1 MNAIDDSTHRRH
13 PGGYRWVPYLGAP
26 FAVPSSAGRDDPKRR
41 EPALV
46 PVRPFEFEQ
55 YSPPAD
61 LFLKFA
67 EIEETPEATK
77 NFADQYGLL
86 GLQNPEEGAVIAG
99 VDIATAESNTSGVA
113 GSHSRALKAFSL
125 GEKFSAWQVHIA
137 KLRNAVM
144 LWSALCEAEQGKT
157 AKLRQHIQWPSN
169 SLVYFD
175 SHPHLPAPSLARF
188 MGLEPG
194 HVASPKPDKLPDIGR
209 REIAVIASQLTGPE
223 WLKFFRSGDRILP
236 ARYYLQKTVNEALL
250 NPISPRLLWNVK
262 RGRPKNLGLYFV
274 PTNLLGLIWLQF
286 AEAIVGTRSFRQ
298 CSACKTWIV
307 ISRAKEG
314 SRSSRFTCSTA
325 CRMRLYY
332 RRQTE
337 ARRLRG
343 KGISVTEIARRLS
356 AKPEK
361 VRRWITT

>member
-13 PGGYRWVPYLGAP
+13 PGGYRWIPNLGAP
-26 FAVPSSAGRDDPKRR
+26 IARPRGAGRDDPKRR

-55 YSPPAD
+55 YRPPAD

-67 EIEETPEATK
+67 EIEETPEAVK

-86 GLQNPEEGAVIAG
+86 GLQNPEQGAVIGG
-99 VDIATAESNTSGVA
+99 VDLVTA
-113 GSHSRALKAFSL
+113 GSNPTGGAGSGSQVPQAFSP
-125 GEKFSAWQVHIA
+125 GERFSVWQVQIA

-144 LWSALCEAEQGKT
+144 LWSALYEAERGK
-157 AKLRQHIQWPSN
+157 AARLRRHLQWPSD
-169 SLVYFD
+169 SFVYFD
-175 SHPHLPAPSLARF
+175 SHPHLPAPPLARF

-194 HVASPKPDKLPDIGR
+194 HVASPKPDTLPDIGR
-209 REIAVIASQLTGPE
+209 REIAVIASQRTSPE

-250 NPISPRLLWNVK
+250 NRVSPRLLWNVK
-262 RGRPKNLGLYFV
+262 RGLPRSLGLYFV
-274 PTNLLGLIWLQF
+274 PTNLLGLMWLQF

-332 RRQTE
+332 QRQAD

-343 KGISVTEIARRLS
+343 KGIPVTEIARRLS

>member
-13 PGGYRWVPYLGAP
+13 QDGYRWGLALGAP

-41 EPALV
+41 EPALI
-46 PVRPFEFEQ
+46 PVRPFAFEE
-55 YSPPAD
+55 YRPPED
-61 LFLKFA
+61 LFMKFA
-67 EIEETPEATK
+67 GLEETPEEIK

-86 GLQNPEEGAVIAG
+86 GLQNHEEGAALAG
-99 VDIATAESNTSGVA
+99 LDISTAESNSSGGA
-113 GSHSRALKAFSL
+113 GSGSQAVKAFSP
-125 GEKFSAWQVHIA
+125 GERFSAWQVHIA

-144 LWSALCEAEQGKT
+144 LWSALCEAEQGK
-157 AKLRQHIQWPSN
+157 AARLRRHIQWPSD
-169 SLVYFD
+169 SFVYFD
-175 SHPHLPAPSLARF
+175 SHPHLPAPAQF
-188 MGLEPG
+188 MGSKPL
-194 HVASPKPDKLPDIGR
+194 HVAFLKPDYLPDVGPRELAVVASRLISPQWLKLFRPGDRKLP
-209 REIAVIASQLTGPE
+209 AL
-223 WLKFFRSGDRILP
+223 
-236 ARYYLQKTVNEALL
+236 YYLQKTVNEALL
-250 NPISPRLLWNVK
+250 NRVSPRLLWNVK
-262 RGRPKNLGLYFV
+262 RGHPESLGLYFV

-298 CSACKTWIV
+298 CSGCKTWIV

-332 RRQTE
+332 RRQSE

-361 VRRWITT
+361 VRRWITS

>member
-1 MNAIDDSTHRRH
+1 M
-13 PGGYRWVPYLGAP
+13 
-26 FAVPSSAGRDDPKRR
+26 PSSAGRDDPKRR
-41 EPALV
+41 EPALA
-46 PVRPFEFEQ
+46 PVRPFEFEL
-55 YSPPAD
+55 YRPPAD

-67 EIEETPEATK
+67 ELEETPEAIK

-99 VDIATAESNTSGVA
+99 VDIATAESNASGA
-113 GSHSRALKAFSL
+113 ASSGSRALKAFSP
-125 GEKFSAWQVHIA
+125 GEKFSAWQVQIA
-137 KLRNAVM
+137 KLRNPVM
-144 LWSALCEAEQGKT
+144 LWSALCEAEQGK
-157 AKLRQHIQWPSN
+157 AARLRRQIQWPSD
-169 SLVYFD
+169 SFVYFD
-175 SHPHLPAPSLARF
+175 SHPHLPAPPLARF
-188 MGLEPG
+188 MEPG
-194 HVASPKPDKLPDIGR
+194 HVASPKPDTLPDIGR
-209 REIAVIASQLTGPE
+209 REIAVIASQLISPE

-250 NPISPRLLWNVK
+250 NRVSPRLLWNVK
-262 RGRPKNLGLYFV
+262 RGHPTSLGLYFV

>member
-1 MNAIDDSTHRRH
+1 MNAIDDSTHQRH

-26 FAVPSSAGRDDPKRR
+26 FAVPSTAGRDDPKRR

-46 PVRPFEFEQ
+46 PVRPFEFEE
-55 YSPPAD
+55 YRPPAD

-67 EIEETPEATK
+67 GLDETPEEIK
-77 NFADQYGLL
+77 NFADQNGLL

-99 VDIATAESNTSGVA
+99 VDIATAESNSSGA
-113 GSHSRALKAFSL
+113 ASSGSRALKAFSP
-125 GEKFSAWQVHIA
+125 GEKFSAWKTNIA
-137 KLRNAVM
+137 QMRGAVV
-144 LWSALCEAEQGKT
+144 LWTAVCEAEQGKT

-169 SLVYFD
+169 SFVYFD
-175 SHPHLPAPSLARF
+175 SHPHLPAPAQF
-188 MGLEPG
+188 MGSKPV
-194 HVASPKPDKLPDIGR
+194 HVASLKPDYLPDVGP
-209 REIAVIASQLTGPE
+209 RELAVVASRLISPQ
-223 WLKFFRSGDRILP
+223 WLKLFRPGDRILP

-250 NPISPRLLWNVK
+250 NRVSPRLLWNVK
-262 RGRPKNLGLYFV
+262 RGRPRNLGLYFV
-274 PTNLLGLIWLQF
+274 PTNLLGVMWLQF

-307 ISRAKEG
+307 ISRAEEG
-314 SRSSRFTCSTA
+314 SRSSRLTCSTA

-332 RRQTE
+332 RRQSE

-343 KGISVTEIARRLS
+343 KGIPVTEIARRLS

-361 VRRWITT
+361 VRRWITS

>member
-13 PGGYRWVPYLGAP
+13 PGGYRWVPALGSP

-41 EPALV
+41 EPALI
-46 PVRPFEFEQ
+46 PVRPFEFEE
-55 YSPPAD
+55 YRPPAD

-67 EIEETPEATK
+67 EIEETPEAIK
-77 NFADQYGLL
+77 NFADRYGLL
-86 GLQNPEEGAVIAG
+86 GLQNPDQGAVIGG
-99 VDIATAESNTSGVA
+99 VDLLTPGSNPTGVA
-113 GSHSRALKAFSL
+113 RSGSRALKAFSP
-125 GEKFSAWQVHIA
+125 GEKFSAWQVQIA

-144 LWSALCEAEQGKT
+144 LWSALCEAEQGK
-157 AKLRQHIQWPSN
+157 AARLRRHIQWS
-169 SLVYFD
+169 SDSFVYFG
-175 SHPHLPAPSLARF
+175 SHPHLPAPPLARS
-188 MGLEPG
+188 MEPG
-194 HVASPKPDKLPDIGR
+194 HVASPKLDDLPNVSL
-209 REIAVIASQLTGPE
+209 REIGVIASQLISPE
-223 WLKFFRSGDRILP
+223 WLKFFKGGDRILP
-236 ARYYLQKTVNEALL
+236 ARYYLQKIVNEVLL
-250 NPISPRLLWNVK
+250 NRVSPRLLWNVK
-262 RGRPKNLGLYFV
+262 HGRPKNLGLYFV
-274 PTNLLGLIWLQF
+274 PTNLLGVMWLQF

-307 ISRAKEG
+307 ISRAREG

-337 ARRLRG
+337 ARRLRK
-343 KGISVTEIARRLS
+343 KGMPVTEIARRLS

>member
-1 MNAIDDSTHRRH
+1 
-13 PGGYRWVPYLGAP
+13 
-26 FAVPSSAGRDDPKRR
+26 
-41 EPALV
+41 
-46 PVRPFEFEQ
+46 VRPFEYEE
-55 YSPPAD
+55 YRPPAD

-67 EIEETPEATK
+67 EIEETPEAIK

-86 GLQNPEEGAVIAG
+86 GLQNPEQGAVIGG
-99 VDIATAESNTSGVA
+99 VDLVTPGSNPTDVA
-113 GSHSRALKAFSL
+113 GSGWQAPQAFSP
-125 GEKFSAWQVHIA
+125 GERFSAWQVQIA

-144 LWSALCEAEQGKT
+144 LSSALCEAEQGK
-157 AKLRQHIQWPSN
+157 AARLRRHIQWPSD

-175 SHPHLPAPSLARF
+175 SHPRLPAPRLTRF
-188 MGLEPG
+188 MEHG
-194 HVASPKPDKLPDIGR
+194 HVASPKPDALPDIGR
-209 REIAVIASQLTGPE
+209 REIAVIASQLISPE
-223 WLKFFRSGDRILP
+223 WLKFFRGGDRILP

-250 NPISPRLLWNVK
+250 NRVSPRLLWNVK

-274 PTNLLGLIWLQF
+274 PTNLLGVMWLQF
-286 AEAIVGTRSFRQ
+286 AEAFVGTRSFRQ

-337 ARRLRG
+337 ARRLSG
-343 KGISVTEIARRLS
+343 KGIPVTEIARRLA

>member
-1 MNAIDDSTHRRH
+1 
-13 PGGYRWVPYLGAP
+13 
-26 FAVPSSAGRDDPKRR
+26 VPSSAGRDDPKRR
-41 EPALV
+41 EPALI
-46 PVRPFEFEQ
+46 PVRPFEYEE
-55 YSPPAD
+55 YRPPAD

-67 EIEETPEATK
+67 EIEETPEAIK

-86 GLQNPEEGAVIAG
+86 GLQNPEQGAVIG
-99 VDIATAESNTSGVA
+99 SVDISTAESNSSGGA
-113 GSHSRALKAFSL
+113 GSGSQAVGSFSP
-125 GEKFSAWQVHIA
+125 GERFSAWQVQIA

-144 LWSALCEAEQGKT
+144 LWSALCEAEQGKV
-157 AKLRQHIQWPSN
+157 ARLRRHIQWPSD
-169 SLVYFD
+169 SFVYFD
-175 SHPHLPAPSLARF
+175 SHPHLPAPPLARF

-194 HVASPKPDKLPDIGR
+194 HLASPRPDTLPDIGR
-209 REIAVIASQLTGPE
+209 REIAVVASQLTSPE

-236 ARYYLQKTVNEALL
+236 ARYYLQKTVNQALL
-250 NPISPRLLWNVK
+250 NRVSPRLLWNVK

-274 PTNLLGLIWLQF
+274 PTNLLGLMWLQL
-286 AEAIVGTRSFRQ
+286 AEAIAGTRTFRQ

-337 ARRLRG
+337 ARRLCG
-343 KGISVTEIARRLS
+343 KGIPVTEIARRLS

-361 VRRWITT
+361 VRRWIAT

>member
-1 MNAIDDSTHRRH
+1 M
-13 PGGYRWVPYLGAP
+13 
-26 FAVPSSAGRDDPKRR
+26 PSSAGRDDLKRR
-41 EPALV
+41 EPALI
-46 PVRPFEFEQ
+46 PVRPFEFEE
-55 YSPPAD
+55 YRPPAD

-67 EIEETPEATK
+67 EIEETPEAIK

-99 VDIATAESNTSGVA
+99 VDIATAESNSLGAASSG
-113 GSHSRALKAFSL
+113 SRALKAFSP
-125 GEKFSAWQVHIA
+125 GEKFSAWQVQIA

-144 LWSALCEAEQGKT
+144 LWSALCEAKQGK
-157 AKLRQHIQWPSN
+157 AARLRRHIQWLSD
-169 SLVYFD
+169 SFVYFD
-175 SHPHLPAPSLARF
+175 SHPHLPAPALAQF

-194 HVASPKPDKLPDIGR
+194 QVASPKPDMLLDIGR
-209 REIAVIASQLTGPE
+209 REIAVIASQLISPE
-223 WLKFFRSGDRILP
+223 WLKFFRGGDRILP
-236 ARYYLQKTVNEALL
+236 ARYYLQKTVNEVLL
-250 NPISPRLLWNVK
+250 NQVSPRLLWNVK
-262 RGRPKNLGLYFV
+262 RGHPRSLGLYFV
-274 PTNLLGLIWLQF
+274 PTNLLGLMWLQL

-298 CSACKTWIV
+298 CTACKTWIV

-343 KGISVTEIARRLS
+343 KGIPVTEIARRLS

>member
-1 MNAIDDSTHRRH
+1 M
-13 PGGYRWVPYLGAP
+13 
-26 FAVPSSAGRDDPKRR
+26 PSSAGRDDPKRR
-41 EPALV
+41 EPALI
-46 PVRPFEFEQ
+46 PVRPFEFEE
-55 YSPPAD
+55 YRPPAD

-67 EIEETPEATK
+67 EIEETPKAIK

-86 GLQNPEEGAVIAG
+86 GLQYPEQGAALAG
-99 VDIATAESNTSGVA
+99 LDMSTAESNSSGGA
-113 GSHSRALKAFSL
+113 GSGSQAVKSFSP
-125 GEKFSAWQVHIA
+125 GEKFSAWQVQIA

-144 LWSALCEAEQGKT
+144 LWSALCEAEQGK
-157 AKLRQHIQWPSN
+157 AARLRRHIQWPSN
-169 SLVYFD
+169 SFVYFD
-175 SHPHLPAPSLARF
+175 SHPHLPAPPLARF
-188 MGLEPG
+188 MRLEPG
-194 HVASPKPDKLPDIGR
+194 HVASPKLDDLPNVSR
-209 REIAVIASQLTGPE
+209 REIAVIASQLTSPE

-250 NPISPRLLWNVK
+250 NRVSPRLLWNVK
-262 RGRPKNLGLYFV
+262 RGHPKSLGLYFV
-274 PTNLLGLIWLQF
+274 PTNLLGVIWLQF

-343 KGISVTEIARRLS
+343 KGIPVTEIARRLS

>member
-13 PGGYRWVPYLGAP
+13 PGGYRWVPALGAP
-26 FAVPSSAGRDDPKRR
+26 FAGPSSAGRDDPKRR

-46 PVRPFEFEQ
+46 PVRPFEFEE
-55 YSPPAD
+55 YRPPAD

-67 EIEETPEATK
+67 ELEETPEAIK

-99 VDIATAESNTSGVA
+99 VDIATAESNASGA
-113 GSHSRALKAFSL
+113 ASSGSRALKTFSP
-125 GEKFSAWQVHIA
+125 GERFSAWQVQIA

-144 LWSALCEAEQGKT
+144 LWSALCEAEQRKT

-169 SLVYFD
+169 SFVYFD
-175 SHPHLPAPSLARF
+175 SHPHLPAPPRARF
-188 MGLEPG
+188 MGSKPV
-194 HVASPKPDKLPDIGR
+194 HVASLKPDYLPGVGL
-209 REIAVIASQLTGPE
+209 REIAVIASQLISPE
-223 WLKFFRSGDRILP
+223 WLKLFRGGDRILP
-236 ARYYLQKTVNEALL
+236 ARYHLQKTVNEALL
-250 NPISPRLLWNVK
+250 NRVSPRLLWNVK

-274 PTNLLGLIWLQF
+274 PTNLLGVMWLQF

-307 ISRAKEG
+307 ISRAEEG

-337 ARRLRG
+337 ARRLFG
-343 KGISVTEIARRLS
+343 KGIPVTEIARRLS

-361 VRRWITT
+361 VRRWIAT